1 MKRVKRS
8 HDLRRLES
16 DSRAEQDDIKVDIK
30 RLRKEREKKLIV
42 DIKRVEDIINDRFF
56 NFYVR

>member
-30 RLRKEREKKLIV
+30 RLRKEREKKLIA